1 MHMHVAELHMLCRSA
16 YARRRRSHRRRRR
29 RRHAGNALCY
39 VDADSDVALRS
50 CCCCVGERQ
59 REYAC
64 ESTKCMCMCECSSS
78 SSRART
84 SQQTHTHTHMQTG
97 AHTLPYFC
105 LSALPCCAAAVDV
118 GWRRRVVAR
127 KNIFNEPTES
137 TACNSS
143 NQFELKRE
151 AVNMF

>member
-1 MHMHVAELHMLCRSA
+1 MYVRAQNACACVSAAAAAEHELANR
-16 YARRRRSHRRRRR
+16 
-29 RRHAGNALCY
+29 
-39 VDADSDVALRS
+39 
-50 CCCCVGERQ
+50 
-59 REYAC
+59 
-64 ESTKCMCMCECSSS
+64 
-78 SSRART
+78 
-84 SQQTHTHTHMQTG
+84 HTHTR
-97 AHTLPYFC
+97 AHTLAYFC

-118 GWRRRVVAR
+118 GCRRRVVAR

>member
-1 MHMHVAELHMLCRSA
+1 MHMHVAVELHMLCRSA
-16 YARRRRSHRRRRR
+16 YARRRRSHRRR
-29 RRHAGNALCY
+29 HAGNALCY
-39 VDADSDVALRS
+39 VDAGSDVALRS
-50 CCCCVGERQ
+50 CCCCCVGERR
-59 REYAC
+59 REYVC

-78 SSRART
+78 SSSRART
-84 SQQTHTHTHMQTG
+84 SQQTHTHM
-97 AHTLPYFC
+97 HTSLFLSVC
-105 LSALPCCAAAVDV
+105 LAMAVLCCAAAVDV

>member
-1 MHMHVAELHMLCRSA
+1 MR
-16 YARRRRSHRRRRR
+16 
-29 RRHAGNALCY
+29 G
-39 VDADSDVALRS
+39 DVAVTDDDDDDMQEMHCATSTPKVTSPCALAAAAVWERGKES
-50 CCCCVGERQ
+50 MYVRAQNACACVSAAAAAAEHELANR
-59 REYAC
+59 
-64 ESTKCMCMCECSSS
+64 
-78 SSRART
+78 
-84 SQQTHTHTHMQTG
+84 HTHAHMQTG
-97 AHTLPYFC
+97 AHTLAYFC

-118 GWRRRVVAR
+118 GCRRRVVAR

>member
-1 MHMHVAELHMLCRSA
+1 MR
-16 YARRRRSHRRRRR
+16 
-29 RRHAGNALCY
+29 G
-39 VDADSDVALRS
+39 DVAVTDDDDDDDMQEMHCATSTPAVTSPCALAAAAVWERGEES
-50 CCCCVGERQ
+50 MYVRAQNACACVSAAAAAAAVHELANR
-59 REYAC
+59 
-64 ESTKCMCMCECSSS
+64 
-78 SSRART
+78 
-84 SQQTHTHTHMQTG
+84 HTHTC
-97 AHTLPYFC
+97 TLAYFC
-105 LSALPCCAAAVDV
+105 LSALPCCAVLCCAAAVDV